1 MFRRPVF
8 LTAVFQHSAGSNRQ
22 QQGDNALNPALR
34 GGRVRA
40 GLGKG
45 IAFPNRGGATGCA
58 LCAERVCGNGMPS
71 EAGAFRR
78 YCDVWGAGPVQI
90 RIS

>member
-1 MFRRPVF
+1 M
-8 LTAVFQHSAGSNRQ
+8 FQHSAGSNRQ
-22 QQGDNALNPALR
+22 QQGDNALNPAL
-34 GGRVRA
+34 
-40 GLGKG
+40 
-45 IAFPNRGGATGCA
+45 RGGATGCA

-78 YCDVWGAGPVQI
+78 HCDVWGAGPVQI